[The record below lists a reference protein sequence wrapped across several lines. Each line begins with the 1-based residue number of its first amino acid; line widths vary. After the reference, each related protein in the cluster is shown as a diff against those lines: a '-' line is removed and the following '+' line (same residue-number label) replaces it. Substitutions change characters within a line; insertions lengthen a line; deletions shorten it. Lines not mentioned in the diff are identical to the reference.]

1 MLLHQFRFDSVTLK
15 IFLFR
20 FTYTYQKDFKF
31 VTSFFVFSLKFIFM
45 ATTIHLDQMYIDGL
59 ATNNSVVIQSIYKKF
74 VPKVI
79 HYIKNNSGDEDQ
91 AQDVV
96 QETLMTIYNQA
107 KTKDLK
113 LSCPFDAYFFL
124 LCKRRWLNE
133 IKKKSGKEVT
143 IDDEKIYKD
152 ESTVEQVHET
162 EIFEEKQSL
171 FDLMFKKLGDKCQEI
186 LRTSFETKTMEEVAE
201 KLNIT
206 YAYARKKKSLCTGE
220 LTQLIQESSQYK
232 SLKK

>member
-1 MLLHQFRFDSVTLK
+1 
-15 IFLFR
+15 
-20 FTYTYQKDFKF
+20 
-31 VTSFFVFSLKFIFM
+31 M
-45 ATTIHLDQMYIDGL
+45 AATIHVDQLYINGL
-59 ATNNSVVIQSIYKKF
+59 VENNSSVIESIYKNF

-79 HYIKNNSGDEDQ
+79 QYIKNNSGDEDR

-96 QETLMTIYNQA
+96 QETLITIYNQA

-133 IKKKSGKEVT
+133 IKKTSRKEVT
-143 IDDEKIYKD
+143 IDDDKVYKD
-152 ESTVEQVHET
+152 ESTLELIHQT
-162 EIFEEKQSL
+162 ELFEEKQSL
-171 FDLMFKKLGDKCQEI
+171 FDLMFLKLGEKCQEI
-186 LRTSFETKTMEEVAE
+186 LKTSFETKTMEEVAE
-201 KLNIT
+201 KLNIS

-220 LTQLIQESSQYK
+220 LTQMIQESNQYK